1 MAKEDD
7 KKKGSAGEIT
17 PEQDA
22 AMTYTM
28 EELERAGKPMGA
40 PPRSVTRVTNEPEV
54 TVISPQK
61 GGGEAATASR
71 QSGQEVVYGSD
82 GNNGNNIVEVPSY
95 LADWSKG
102 WEKGL
107 RWLKNEKGQ
116 QVLPTEVITDYNRWA
131 KANDQA
137 PLDAFQFYPWLAKY
151 DATKSIGENEKEEKR
166 RKNQEKWERLGNVFS
181 HIGNFI
187 GTLTGAPSQT
197 LETGHQLS
205 QRQQE
210 LYDHV
215 MRQRQGMAKDMLS
228 AYYKQQAEER
238 QREVAASMAAYRK
251 AQEDAARSNAENKT
265 KETDSRIKKND
276 AQAAAAT
283 RNAESNSVRANAAA
297 DYARARAVATAN
309 GRNVSRGSGRGR
321 RRGAGSKNGLG
332 PGMEK
337 VTRKTKDENGTT
349 TTTWVQPRKGKN
361 DAPPSRKKA
370 QDNSNIP
377 PSRRK

>member
-1 MAKEDD
+1 MAEDE
-7 KKKGSAGEIT
+7 KKKGATVVVT

-40 PPRSVTRVTNEPEV
+40 PPRSVAMVTKEPEPP
-54 TVISPQK
+54 VISSQK
-61 GGGEAATASR
+61 GGGEAATASQ

-95 LADWSKG
+95 LADWSQG
-102 WEKGL
+102 WENGL

-116 QVLPTEVITDYNRWA
+116 QALPTEVIMDYNRWA

-151 DATKSIGENEKEEKR
+151 DATKTIGENEKEEKR

-181 HIGNFI
+181 HIGNLI
-187 GTLTGAPSQT
+187 GTMNGAPSQT
-197 LETGHQLS
+197 LETGPQLTR
-205 QRQQE
+205 RQQE

-228 AYYKQQAEER
+228 AYYRRMAEQR
-238 QREVAASMAAYRK
+238 QREMAASMEEYRK
-251 AQEDAARSNAENKT
+251 SQAEAARKNAENRE
-265 KETDSRIKKND
+265 KEADSRIKKNE
-276 AQAAAAT
+276 AQAEAAKK
-283 RNAESNSVRANAAA
+283 NAENNSLRTQATVE
-297 DYARARAVATAN
+297 YTRARTVAAAN
-309 GRNVSRGSGRGR
+309 GRNISRGGGRGR
-321 RRGAGSKNGLG
+321 GRSAGSKNGLG

-349 TTTWVQPRKGKN
+349 TTTWVQPRKSGK
-361 DAPPSRKKA
+361 DVPPSRKKA
-370 QDNSNIP
+370 QNNSNIP